1 MYQQVLGEARRRL
14 ASHSGLIG
22 SAAAGCGIL
31 QSSKRTA
38 VTKLEYWEHD
48 PADFDY
54 YVSNPTIE
62 DLPIL
67 LHKFDVLNMEVWP
80 WIWTHPNTNNGP
92 HHVFVGISEDSLD
105 EIQRLRNESERN
117 NILVIASDEKLK
129 EVATKRNDPEIYE
142 RCQCGLVVD
151 SKLELLNHEAKI
163 LMLDDERVIAF
174 DRLIL
179 V

>member
-1 MYQQVLGEARRRL
+1 MYQRIFGEARRRF
-14 ASHSGLIG
+14 ASRSAFIG
-22 SAAAGCGIL
+22 SAAAGCGFL
-31 QSSKRTA
+31 LHSSQTA
-38 VTKLEYWEHD
+38 GVTKLEYWEHD

-54 YVSNPTIE
+54 YVSKPTIE
-62 DLPIL
+62 DLPVL

-80 WIWTHPNTNNGP
+80 WIWVHLNHDGP

-117 NILVIASDEKLK
+117 NILIIAPEEKLK
-129 EVATKRNDPEIYE
+129 EVAMKRNDPEIYE
-142 RCQCGLVVD
+142 RCQCGLVMD

>member
-1 MYQQVLGEARRRL
+1 MYQRILGEARRRL
-14 ASHSGLIG
+14 ASRSGLIG

-31 QSSKRTA
+31 HSSQTA

-117 NILVIASDEKLK
+117 NILVIASEEKLK
-129 EVATKRNDPEIYE
+129 EVASKRNDPEIYE